1 MKLRRLT
8 RKRATDEVYE
18 ALRDA
23 ILSRGFKP
31 GERLQVED
39 IALKLGVSLTPVRHS
54 VQRLCTE
61 GLVEIR
67 PRSGTFVATLTVE
80 DIQSTFEVRCAL
92 ECLAAELAIPRMSRA
107 IAQEF
112 DELLALLRQPVH
124 DEEALRKHEQAN
136 SDLHQTLLQ
145 ASRNKRLEEV
155 YAGLNAHLTIA
166 RIHASESR
174 KTETSLE
181 SPFQGKEW
189 LARFTQEQFEHE
201 EIVAALKAKQV
212 ERARECLRKHI
223 YRAKDAM
230 IASFAAV
237 SAPATARAGRRP
249 DGASPSKRKRSRS

>member
-23 ILSRGFKP
+23 ILTRGFKP
-31 GERLQVED
+31 GERLQVEE
-39 IALKLGVSLTPVRHS
+39 IANKLGVSLTPVRHS

-61 GLVEIR
+61 GLIEIR

-92 ECLAAELAIPRMSRA
+92 ECLAAELAIARLTRA
-107 IAQEF
+107 VEKEF
-112 DELLALLRQPVH
+112 DELLGLLRTPVG
-124 DEEALRKHEQAN
+124 DEEALRKHEEAN

-145 ASRNKRLEEV
+145 ASGNKRLEEV

-174 KTETSLE
+174 KTETA
-181 SPFQGKEW
+181 FQSKEW
-189 LARFTQEQFEHE
+189 LVRFQQEQAEHE
-201 EIVAALKAKQV
+201 EIVAALKAKDV
-212 ERARECLRKHI
+212 KRAQEALRKHI

-237 SAPATARAGRRP
+237 FGPASGRASKKS
-249 DGASPSKRKRSRS
+249 DEATPSKRKRSHS